1 VTKSAPARAQAL
13 IKRLHLIPHPEGGF
27 YREIYRSG
35 ETVLTT
41 RGQRGSTSL
50 TPGARSAVTTIY
62 FLLLRGQ
69 KSVFH
74 RVRSDEIWHYYEGAA
89 LRLIDIDAKLRECTE
104 YRLGP
109 ERGATR
115 QVVTI
120 RANHWQAAQSR
131 GDYTL
136 VGCTVAP
143 GFDFSDFTLLRDE
156 PRTHSQLIKKF
167 PKLSRFA

>member
-1 VTKSAPARAQAL
+1 MVTAA
-13 IKRLHLIPHPEGGF
+13 KRLIQSLQLIPHPEGGF
-27 YREIYRSG
+27 YREIYRAA
-35 ETVLTT
+35 EQVPT
-41 RGQRGSTSL
+41 RRGSR
-50 TPGARSAVTTIY
+50 AAVTGIY

-69 KSVFH
+69 KSLWH

-89 LRLIDIDAKLRECTE
+89 LRLLEIDAKLTKLTE
-104 YRLGP
+104 HRLGP
-109 ERGATR
+109 ERGTTQ

-120 RANHWQAAQSR
+120 AANHWQAAQSR

-156 PRTHSQLIKKF
+156 PRTHPQIIKKF
-167 PKLSRFA
+167 PILARFAG

>member
-1 VTKSAPARAQAL
+1 MVPAA
-13 IKRLHLIPHPEGGF
+13 KRLIQRLQLIPHPEGGF

-35 ETVLTT
+35 EQVPTA
-41 RGQRGSTSL
+41 RGSRAAGTGS
-50 TPGARSAVTTIY
+50 Y

-69 KSVFH
+69 KSLWH

-89 LRLIDIDAKLRECTE
+89 LRLIEIDAKLAKVTE
-104 YRLGP
+104 HRLGP
-109 ERGATR
+109 ERGASR

-120 RANHWQAAQSR
+120 AANHWQAAQSR

-156 PRTHSQLIKKF
+156 PRIHPQIIKKF
-167 PKLSRFA
+167 PKLARFAG

>member
-1 VTKSAPARAQAL
+1 
-13 IKRLHLIPHPEGGF
+13 
-27 YREIYRSG
+27 
-35 ETVLTT
+35 
-41 RGQRGSTSL
+41 
-50 TPGARSAVTTIY
+50 
-62 FLLLRGQ
+62 LLLRGQ

-89 LRLIDIDAKLRECTE
+89 LRLIDIDAKLRTHME
-104 YRLGP
+104 YKLGA
-109 ERGATR
+109 ERGGQR

-120 RANHWQAAQSR
+120 PADHWQAAQST

-156 PRTHSQLIKKF
+156 PRTHSQLLLKF
-167 PKLSRFA
+167 PKLGRFAG

>member
-1 VTKSAPARAQAL
+1 M
-13 IKRLHLIPHPEGGF
+13 PHPEGGF
-27 YREIYRSG
+27 YREIYRSP
-35 ETVLTT
+35 ETVPT
-41 RGQRGSTSL
+41 GRGSR
-50 TPGARSAVTTIY
+50 AAVTGIY

-69 KSVFH
+69 KSLWH

-89 LRLIDIDAKLRECTE
+89 LRLIEIDAKLAKVTE
-104 YRLGP
+104 HRLGP
-109 ERGATR
+109 ERGGSR

-120 RANHWQAAQSR
+120 AANHWQAAQSR

-156 PRTHSQLIKKF
+156 PRTHPQIIKKF
-167 PKLSRFA
+167 PKLARFAG

>member
-1 VTKSAPARAQAL
+1 MNPGSRAVQL
-13 IKRLHLIPHPEGGF
+13 IRRLKLQPHPEGGF
-27 YREIYRSG
+27 YREIHRAAGTVPTARG
-35 ETVLTT
+35 E
-41 RGQRGSTSL
+41 R
-50 TPGARSAVTTIY
+50 AAVTGIY
-62 FLLLRGQ
+62 FLLVRGQ

-74 RVRSDEIWHYYEGAA
+74 RVRSDEIWHWYEGAA
-89 LRLIDIDAKLRECTE
+89 LRLIDVDAKLKKSTQ

-120 RANHWQAAQSR
+120 AAHHWQAAEST

-156 PRTHSQLIKKF
+156 PRTHSQLKKNF
-167 PKLSRFA
+167 PKLAPFAG

>member
-1 VTKSAPARAQAL
+1 MTKSAPARAQGL
-13 IKRLHLIPHPEGGF
+13 VKRLHLIPHPEGGF

-35 ETVLTT
+35 ETVPTT
-41 RGQRGSTSL
+41 RGQR
-50 TPGARSAVTTIY
+50 AVVTGIY

-89 LRLIDIDAKLRECTE
+89 LRLIEIDAKLRECTE

-120 RANHWQAAQSR
+120 PANHWQAAQSR

-143 GFDFSDFTLLRDE
+143 GFEFSDFTLLRDE